1 MVWSMKQ
8 IEIHYDKIDMASID
22 MHIDTSDYP
31 DFVDS
36 YILKADYDG
45 RPMTDAELD
54 VLNDDSDF
62 VYEQILKRIY

>member
-1 MVWSMKQ
+1 MAWSMKQ
-8 IEIHYDKIDMASID
+8 IEIDYDKIDMASID

-54 VLNDDSDF
+54 VLNDDSSF
-62 VYEQILKRIY
+62 VYEEVLKRIY

>member
-1 MVWSMKQ
+1 MKQ
-8 IEIHYDKIDMASID
+8 IEIDYDKIDMASID

-45 RPMTDAELD
+45 REMTDAELD

-62 VYEQILKRIY
+62 VYEQILKRLH

>member
-36 YILKADYDG
+36 YICAADYDG
-45 RPMTDAELD
+45 RSMTDAELD
-54 VLNDDSDF
+54 VLNDDSSF
-62 VYEQILKRIY
+62 VYEEVLKRIY

>member
-1 MVWSMKQ
+1 MQSNNGEMKLD
-8 IEIHYDKIDMASID
+8 YDKIDLASID

-45 RPMTDAELD
+45 RSMTDAELD
-54 VLNDDSDF
+54 FLNEDSDF
-62 VYEQILKRIY
+62 VYEQVLKRIY

>member
-1 MVWSMKQ
+1 MPNDSKQ
-8 IEIHYDKIDMASID
+8 IVLDYSKIDMASID

-62 VYEQILKRIY
+62 VYEQVLKRIY

>member
-1 MVWSMKQ
+1 MKQ
-8 IEIHYDKIDMASID
+8 IEIDYDKIDMASID

-54 VLNDDSDF
+54 VLNDDSSF
-62 VYEQILKRIY
+62 VYEEVLKRIY

>member
-1 MVWSMKQ
+1 MKQ
-8 IEIHYDKIDMASID
+8 IEIDYDQIDMASID

-54 VLNDDSDF
+54 VLNEDSDF
-62 VYEQILKRIY
+62 VYEQVLKRIY

>member
-1 MVWSMKQ
+1 MPNDRKQ
-8 IEIHYDKIDMASID
+8 IVLDYNKIDIASID

-45 RPMTDAELD
+45 RSMTDAELD
-54 VLNDDSDF
+54 FLNEDSDF
-62 VYEQILKRIY
+62 VYEQVLKRIY

>member
-1 MVWSMKQ
+1 MKQ

>member
-8 IEIHYDKIDMASID
+8 IEIDYDKIDMASID

-45 RPMTDAELD
+45 REMTDAELD

-62 VYEQILKRIY
+62 VYEQILNRLH

>member
-1 MVWSMKQ
+1 MKQ
-8 IEIHYDKIDMASID
+8 IEIDYDQIDMASID

-54 VLNDDSDF
+54 VLNDDSSF
-62 VYEQILKRIY
+62 VYEEVLKRIY

>member
-54 VLNDDSDF
+54 VLNDDSSF
-62 VYEQILKRIY
+62 VYEEVLKRIY

>member
-1 MVWSMKQ
+1 MKQ

-36 YILKADYDG
+36 YISAADYDG

-54 VLNDDSDF
+54 VLNDDSSF
-62 VYEQILKRIY
+62 VYEQVLERIY

>member
-8 IEIHYDKIDMASID
+8 IEIDYDQIDMASID

-54 VLNDDSDF
+54 VLNEDSDF
-62 VYEQILKRIY
+62 VYEQVLKRIY

>member
-1 MVWSMKQ
+1 MKQ
-8 IEIHYDKIDMASID
+8 IEIDYDKIDMASID
-22 MHIDTSDYP
+22 MHIDTNDYP

-45 RPMTDAELD
+45 REMTDAELD

-62 VYEQILKRIY
+62 VYEQILKRLH

>member
-1 MVWSMKQ
+1 MKQ
-8 IEIHYDKIDMASID
+8 IEIDYDKIDMASID

-36 YILKADYDG
+36 YISAADYDG

-54 VLNDDSDF
+54 VLNDDSSF
-62 VYEQILKRIY
+62 VYEQVLERIY

>member
-1 MVWSMKQ
+1 MKQ

-62 VYEQILKRIY
+62 VYEQILKR

>member
-1 MVWSMKQ
+1 MPNDIKQ
-8 IEIHYDKIDMASID
+8 IGLDYSKIDIDSID

-36 YILKADYDG
+36 YISAADYDG

-54 VLNDDSDF
+54 ILNDDSSF
-62 VYEQILKRIY
+62 VYEEVLKRIY

>member
-8 IEIHYDKIDMASID
+8 IEIDYDKIDMASID

-54 VLNDDSDF
+54 VLNDDSSF
-62 VYEQILKRIY
+62 VYEEVLKRIY

>member
-1 MVWSMKQ
+1 MPNDSKQ
-8 IEIHYDKIDMASID
+8 IGLDYSKIDIDSID
-22 MHIDTSDYP
+22 MHIDTRDYP

-54 VLNDDSDF
+54 VLNDDSSF
-62 VYEQILKRIY
+62 VYEEVLKRIY